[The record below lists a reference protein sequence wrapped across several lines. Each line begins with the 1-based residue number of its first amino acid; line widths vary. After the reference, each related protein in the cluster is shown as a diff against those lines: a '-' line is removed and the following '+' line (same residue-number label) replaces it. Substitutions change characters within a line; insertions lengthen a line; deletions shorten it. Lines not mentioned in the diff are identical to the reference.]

1 MFCNKCGTE
10 LPDGSCFCSKCGNR
24 IVVEEQI
31 ENSTVDEDSVCDILI
46 VNYDYSKKPQLIKLL
61 KEELGLTNVMEML
74 DKNPRII
81 GEVVYAEALYLK
93 AQLESLNAVVE
104 IHAQSAER
112 LSYESEY
119 EAICKAFSN
128 MSPNDCI
135 DILVTRN
142 RAIQQYIDDKQKVLT
157 GGFLSSA
164 ANMLFRRKDIKECNS
179 LAPVINEEMAK
190 SKQLMKQMLEA
201 LNEKYNNCYFTLSAE
216 DTAEKMSET
225 IFLYINNLGDFERFI

>member
-1 MFCNKCGTE
+1 MFCNKCGTM

-24 IVVEEQI
+24 IVLEEQI
-31 ENSTVDEDSVCDILI
+31 ENPAVDEDSVCDLLI
-46 VNYDYSKKPQLIKLL
+46 VYYDYSKKSQLIKLL

-74 DKNPRII
+74 DKEPRII

-93 AQLESLNAVVE
+93 TQLESLNAVVE

-112 LSYESEY
+112 LSYECEY

-128 MSPNDCI
+128 MSPDGC
-135 DILVTRN
+135 LEVLAARN

-164 ANMLFRRKDIKECNS
+164 VNMLFRRKDIKECNS

-216 DTAEKMSET
+216 DSAEKMSET
-225 IFLYINNLGDFERFI
+225 IFLYINNLGDFERFV